1 MSLRVPSEEEKEQRA
16 KRDISHNRKN
26 EVLKDRKKAV
36 VDTYLSD
43 SQAERNNESKP
54 LSRCYSRCSKAKRNG

>member
-1 MSLRVPSEEEKEQRA
+1 MSLRVPSEEEKEQRERQGTSP
-16 KRDISHNRKN
+16 KKKN

-54 LSRCYSRCSKAKRNG
+54 LSRCF

>member
-1 MSLRVPSEEEKEQRA
+1 MSLRVTSEEEKEQKA
-16 KRDISHNRKN
+16 KQDISRSKKN
-26 EVLKDRKKAV
+26 EVLKTRKKPV